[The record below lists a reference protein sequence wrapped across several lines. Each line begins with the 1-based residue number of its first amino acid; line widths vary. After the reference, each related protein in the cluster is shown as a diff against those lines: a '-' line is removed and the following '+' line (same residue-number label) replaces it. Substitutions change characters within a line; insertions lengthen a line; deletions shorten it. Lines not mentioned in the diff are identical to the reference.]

1 MLKNMTFKNVLDLVR
16 WHVRLSVR
24 VYQTD
29 EGLIVWVPLWCPTA
43 DESRSAVFMETSC
56 LRSSVIH
63 KSKHR
68 FFFLDRMCSI
78 KQRLNITSEP
88 SALFSQAILSQHY
101 ITSRQHG
108 GAGSPAELLQLS
120 VWSLSHWASSL
131 REHLGFVFL
140 FSFFF

>member
-68 FFFLDRMCSI
+68 FFFFG
-78 KQRLNITSEP
+78 QNVLNQTQAEHHQWALSFVFSGNIVTTLHHITSTWRCRQP
-88 SALFSQAILSQHY
+88 SGAPPAVCLVPVTLS
-101 ITSRQHG
+101 IFFEGTFG
-108 GAGSPAELLQLS
+108 LC
-120 VWSLSHWASSL
+120 
-131 REHLGFVFL
+131 FC
-140 FSFFF
+140 FFFFF